1 MIAICLI
8 QASKRGDM
16 AGQMEEQ
23 MGTQQFAD
31 GG

>member
-16 AGQMEEQ
+16 ARQVEEQ
-23 MGTQQFAD
+23 MRTQQFAD